1 MNRNVFVAFVLL
13 MFLSGCTAEE
23 EQLIDEG
30 GVEVP
35 SATAFP
41 SWSATAHDTSELN
54 GSMFENSSYVAYFS
68 APWCAHCETTLDAYD
83 QVLPEGKMM
92 VFSYDGREDYSD
104 MDAWHNKTESNL
116 NRTIDR
122 PFMLHPSLAQAV
134 ELSNIPYVLFVNAQG
149 YVYHIQVGK
158 ITDTEAISNL
168 WQATL
173 TATTDDDGR
182 WL

>member
-1 MNRNVFVAFVLL
+1 MSRNAFVAFVLL
-13 MFLSGCTAEE
+13 MFLSGCTADE

-35 SATAFP
+35 GAKVFP
-41 SWSATAHDTSELN
+41 SWSATAHDASEMN
-54 GSMFENSSYVAYFS
+54 GTMLDNESYVAYFS
-68 APWCAHCETTLDAYD
+68 APWCAHCEATLDAYD
-83 QVLPEGKMM
+83 QTLPEGKMM

-116 NRTIDR
+116 NRTVDR

-158 ITDTEAISNL
+158 ITDMDAISNL
-168 WQATL
+168 WDSTL
-173 TATTDDDGR
+173 TATTDEDGR

>member
-1 MNRNVFVAFVLL
+1 MPRNAFVVFVLL

-30 GVEVP
+30 GVEAPV
-35 SATAFP
+35 ATAFP
-41 SWSATAHDTSELN
+41 SWSATAHDASEMN
-54 GSMFENSSYVAYFS
+54 GTMLDNESYVAYFS

-116 NRTIDR
+116 NRTVDR
-122 PFMLHPSLAQAV
+122 PFMLHPSLAQEV
-134 ELSNIPYVLFVNAQG
+134 ELSNIPYVLFVNEQG
-149 YVYHIQVGK
+149 YIYHIQVGR
-158 ITDTEAISNL
+158 ITDIEAISTL
-168 WQATL
+168 WEATQ
-173 TATTDDDGR
+173 TATTDDEGR

>member
-1 MNRNVFVAFVLL
+1 MKRNAFVAFVLL

-41 SWSATAHDTSELN
+41 SWSATAHDASELN

-68 APWCAHCETTLDAYD
+68 APWCAHCEATLDAYD

-116 NRTIDR
+116 NRTVDR
-122 PFMLHPSLAQAV
+122 PFMLHPSLAQEV
-134 ELSNIPYVLFVNAQG
+134 ELSNIPYVLFVNPQG
-149 YVYHIQVGK
+149 YVYHIEIGR
-158 ITDTEAISNL
+158 ITDTEAISSL

-173 TATTDDDGR
+173 TATTDEDGR

>member
-1 MNRNVFVAFVLL
+1 MSRNAFVALVLL
-13 MFLSGCTAEE
+13 MFLSGCTAEK

-35 SATAFP
+35 VATSFP
-41 SWSATAHDTSELN
+41 SWSATAHDASELN
-54 GSMFENSSYVAYFS
+54 GSMFENTSYVAYFS
-68 APWCAHCETTLDAYD
+68 APWCAHCEATLDAYV
-83 QVLPEGKMM
+83 QTLPEGKMM

-116 NRTIDR
+116 NRTVDR

-149 YVYHIQVGK
+149 YVYHTQVGK

-168 WQATL
+168 WQSTL
-173 TATTDDDGR
+173 TATTDEDGR